1 MRLTIDLTESNLL
14 QDDLDYL
21 ADAQQAVLDLLL
33 PDTELDRAARARL
46 CLLLQL
52 LEDLRQAAQAAAHLP
67 SA

>member
-1 MRLTIDLTESNLL
+1 MRLMIDLTGSTLL

-33 PDTELDRAARARL
+33 PDAELERLARARL

-52 LEDLRQAAQAAAHLP
+52 LEQLRQAVCTAHQP
-67 SA
+67 TT

>member
-52 LEDLRQAAQAAAHLP
+52 LEDLRQAARAAAYLP